1 MAELIGPDFAS
12 IDGNKTPDFAAA
24 KNAGA
29 RFAIVRAIYGRSVG
43 TGTATYADP
52 VWARDKDAIKAAGL
66 VRGAYLFICYP
77 NSQQATPSPVEQAQA
92 FCSYVTLDKGRDL
105 PPIIDVE
112 EASDTMRADQMFDWT
127 VTVAETLRDHYG
139 TWPMLYTSARV
150 WHENLRDHSA
160 GVLANCPLWLAKPWP
175 WPVRAQV
182 HLDGA
187 PNYVPYAIPQF
198 GDSTNWWVYQYQGD
212 AFGWPG
218 FTATVDA
225 NRFHTLKTGKTGD
238 VVRWVQRRVGTTA
251 DGIFG
256 INTEAAVKSFQAK
269 TGLAADGIVGPQT
282 FAALAWV

>member
-12 IDGNKTPDFAAA
+12 IDGNKTPDFTAA

-43 TGTATYADP
+43 TGTTTYADP

-127 VTVAETLRDHYG
+127 VTVAETLRAHYG
-139 TWPMLYTSARV
+139 AWPMLYTSARV
-150 WHENLRDHSA
+150 WHENLRDHAA
-160 GVLANCPLWLAKPWP
+160 GVLGNCPLWLAKPWP
-175 WPVRAQV
+175 WPVRTEV

-198 GDSTNWWVYQYQGD
+198 GDSTNWWIYQYQGD

-218 FTATVDA
+218 FTSTVDA
-225 NRFHTLKTGKTGD
+225 NRFHTLKKGKTGD
-238 VVRWVQRRVGTTA
+238 VVRWVQKRVGTTA

-256 INTEAAVKSFQAK
+256 VNTEAAVKSFQTKA
-269 TGLAADGIVGPQT
+269 GLAADGIVGPQT